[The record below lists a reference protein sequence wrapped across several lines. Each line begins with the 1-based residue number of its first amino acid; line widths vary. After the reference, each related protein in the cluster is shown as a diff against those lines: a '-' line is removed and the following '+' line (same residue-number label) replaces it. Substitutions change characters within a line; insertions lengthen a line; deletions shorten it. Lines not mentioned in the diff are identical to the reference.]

1 MVRVVPTPVLRS
13 FVIVKQY
20 PLGTLKILLE
30 HLLLGCNAFRS
41 EGIEIYFGLIV
52 ELFRCFAVL
61 SVDFDEVAH
70 KLKVTGFSVFS
81 QLGLG

>member
-70 KLKVTGFSVFS
+70 KMNEKSYKIIFN
-81 QLGLG
+81 